1 MSDKPKV
8 DGKIPKF
15 PVLLNASTV
24 PPIFVELSI
33 GEAQK
38 LSRNI
43 KGQVEQ
49 IVETCDPDESVG
61 NGKTQ

>member
-8 DGKIPKF
+8 NGEVPKF

-24 PPIFVELSI
+24 PPIFVELPI

-38 LSRNI
+38 FCRNI
-43 KGQVEQ
+43 KGQVEE

-61 NGKTQ
+61 NGKAQ